1 MKGELEKLST
11 MFAVKVLNFVKWL
24 EKSNEF
30 VIANQLGR
38 SGTSIGANV
47 REAHYAQSKADFINK
62 LSIALKEA
70 YETEYWLELVEQTVL
85 NFNREDFSRLQK
97 DCNSLRLLL
106 VSSVRT
112 AKGTKI

>member
-11 MFAVKVLNFVKWL
+11 MFAVKILNFVKWL
-24 EKSNEF
+24 EKNNEF

-47 REAHYAQSKADFINK
+47 REAHYAQSKADFVNK

-85 NFNREDFSRLQK
+85 NFNKEDFSLLQK

-106 VSSVRT
+106 ASSVRT
-112 AKGTKI
+112 AKGT